1 MKNNKDEIVLIA
13 LYSSLLIYSFINHDT
28 LLHTGLSFLSKPG
41 LFFIF
46 GIVSILIGL
55 ILLKQRKATLALLS
69 ITSVMIIYL
78 NLNSFGGFPRLE
90 LVTLHISFYQLSI
103 FLLGIAII
111 LILGYLFSLIFL
123 PIPDLSVSER
133 ILLTLSLGLGINM
146 VLLISVG
153 IFMKLTI
160 INVLVAQFT
169 IILLAIFGLLKKG
182 IKLSY
187 PNLKAVLNI
196 IMKSPKIHA
205 VEMTLFIIIIS
216 YACFTLYP
224 LLATPVTE
232 WDSLTYGVNY
242 SKVIFEN
249 SGIPLIAGP
258 SIGKEMSFNFPPG
271 NQILV
276 AYFFMLANDA
286 DELYYRLLA
295 SVVIIAL
302 VLTVYELSATL
313 KGSRYQS
320 LLAIIIVLTVLN
332 LFSHTINGS
341 YIIYTTLFV
350 TLSAI
355 YIMKALNSGS
365 INKRTKYFENTAA
378 LFGGFAGLTSYIGIL
393 TLGIILIYF
402 ILRKLSIQRVIFL
415 LSIFFL
421 VISPW
426 YLRNLILLD
435 NPLYP
440 MFGLG
445 KFLDPI
451 LYASTSQHFRN
462 WFNLPF
468 EDLFL
473 ILIKWGFWIPIYCI
487 LGIIILPKP
496 ELKQKQL
503 LLLSLYISLISL
515 APFLFHAPF
524 PRYLLISYPFFS
536 ALLARLII
544 VMLTSR
550 DWKENITSIMILLI
564 LMSLFLPA
572 ITSIKP
578 VYNFDNKMDYVI
590 SYYADAEAWKWI
602 NYNTEK
608 SDVIATFEIREYY
621 IDRKVMLLDGY
632 NASPLYRI
640 KDIGEALKYLHQL
653 GVGYILSAPW
663 ASPQS
668 PIMPPA
674 YDRLI
679 ITKYFGSQL
688 LPPVYVSPSGAAVY
702 SVKPIKE
709 EKVYELFK
717 KENLIP
723 PLKELKLN
731 VIIFN
736 STQPPTGRIYIAIP
750 CDYVKGQM
758 HVWVNSSNK
767 LVSVELWK
775 GLIDWNT
782 KEWWKKYEGKARG
795 PSLSIGLSA
804 KNPGFVWNID
814 SGGYYTLM
822 VVSWE
827 KDTSPFN
834 VTLYIKFYNKWETEE
849 MFLGL
854 GSQKLN
860 LNITN
865 YHVPPMEMLYLNI
878 KEPAILNVKSQ
889 SFDKRIS
896 LEIFKGLIPKNTV
909 TDWWMWSTL
918 VERRPALTEGF
929 GTKDPAIN
937 QLFLPPGHYSLLVVC
952 WDICDLGKSS
962 ILLEIELI
970 PLS

>member
-1 MKNNKDEIVLIA
+1 M
-13 LYSSLLIYSFINHDT
+13 
-28 LLHTGLSFLSKPG
+28 
-41 LFFIF
+41 
-46 GIVSILIGL
+46 
-55 ILLKQRKATLALLS
+55 
-69 ITSVMIIYL
+69 
-78 NLNSFGGFPRLE
+78 
-90 LVTLHISFYQLSI
+90 
-103 FLLGIAII
+103 
-111 LILGYLFSLIFL
+111 
-123 PIPDLSVSER
+123 
-133 ILLTLSLGLGINM
+133 
-146 VLLISVG
+146 
-153 IFMKLTI
+153 
-160 INVLVAQFT
+160 
-169 IILLAIFGLLKKG
+169 
-182 IKLSY
+182 
-187 PNLKAVLNI
+187 
-196 IMKSPKIHA
+196 
-205 VEMTLFIIIIS
+205 
-216 YACFTLYP
+216 
-224 LLATPVTE
+224 
-232 WDSLTYGVNY
+232 
-242 SKVIFEN
+242 
-249 SGIPLIAGP
+249 
-258 SIGKEMSFNFPPG
+258 
-271 NQILV
+271 
-276 AYFFMLANDA
+276 
-286 DELYYRLLA
+286 
-295 SVVIIAL
+295 
-302 VLTVYELSATL
+302 
-313 KGSRYQS
+313 
-320 LLAIIIVLTVLN
+320 
-332 LFSHTINGS
+332 
-341 YIIYTTLFV
+341 
-350 TLSAI
+350 
-355 YIMKALNSGS
+355 
-365 INKRTKYFENTAA
+365 
-378 LFGGFAGLTSYIGIL
+378 
-393 TLGIILIYF
+393 
-402 ILRKLSIQRVIFL
+402 
-415 LSIFFL
+415 
-421 VISPW
+421 
-426 YLRNLILLD
+426 
-435 NPLYP
+435 
-440 MFGLG
+440 
-445 KFLDPI
+445 
-451 LYASTSQHFRN
+451 
-462 WFNLPF
+462 
-468 EDLFL
+468 
-473 ILIKWGFWIPIYCI
+473 
-487 LGIIILPKP
+487 
-496 ELKQKQL
+496 
-503 LLLSLYISLISL
+503 
-515 APFLFHAPF
+515 
-524 PRYLLISYPFFS
+524 
-536 ALLARLII
+536 
-544 VMLTSR
+544 
-550 DWKENITSIMILLI
+550 
-564 LMSLFLPA
+564 
-572 ITSIKP
+572 TSIKP

-590 SYYADAEAWKWI
+590 SYYADADAWKWI

-608 SDVIATFEIREYY
+608 SDIIATFEIREYY

-632 NASPLYRI
+632 DASPLYRI
-640 KDIGEALKYLHQL
+640 KDIGEALEYLHQL
-653 GVGYILSAPW
+653 GVGYILSVPW

-834 VTLYIKFYNKWETEE
+834 VTLYIKFYNKWETEG

-952 WDICDLGKSS
+952 WDICDLGNSS